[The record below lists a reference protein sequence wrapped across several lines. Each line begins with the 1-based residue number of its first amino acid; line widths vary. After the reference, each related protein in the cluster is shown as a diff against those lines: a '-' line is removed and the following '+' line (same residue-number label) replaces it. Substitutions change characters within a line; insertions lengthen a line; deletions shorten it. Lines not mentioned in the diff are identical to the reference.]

1 MQTAMVSKAMISVQ
15 IIGKCICESK
25 KKNLLMNPLIFTH
38 GTKQHSPRFLS
49 SPASRR
55 KLPISSR
62 QHFLKISPS
71 RKGGRRNYERA
82 EKMTKLNL
90 WVYWLQVLMNPTIFA
105 SFLFLVS
112 ILMRH
117 NLSRLKFFNLTN
129 NFFSE
134 NCSVQA
140 WLHKR

>member
-1 MQTAMVSKAMISVQ
+1 MFRLLENAFVSQ
-15 IIGKCICESK
+15 K
-25 KKNLLMNPLIFTH
+25 KEFTH
-38 GTKQHSPRFLS
+38 ESTHFYSWHQATLS
-49 SPASRR
+49 QVLIITREQ
-55 KLPISSR
+55 KEIT
-62 QHFLKISPS
+62 HFLQAAFFENISPS

-140 WLHKR
+140 SLHKR